1 MLTKP
6 EDLSENIGLNK
17 DQYMLSENQAQAI
30 LEMKLSRLTAL
41 EQDKIILDY
50 KALIDSIKKYQL
62 ILDDKNILMNLIRE
76 ELEEIK
82 RTYGDKR
89 RTQFEQLIN
98 FSKEDL
104 TKEEDLVSNFIQC
117 WLCQSPAR

>member
-41 EQDKIILDY
+41 EQDKILLDY
-50 KALIDSIKKYQL
+50 KVLMCICIK
-62 ILDDKNILMNLIRE
+62 
-76 ELEEIK
+76 
-82 RTYGDKR
+82 
-89 RTQFEQLIN
+89 
-98 FSKEDL
+98 
-104 TKEEDLVSNFIQC
+104 TKTDY
-117 WLCQSPAR
+117 